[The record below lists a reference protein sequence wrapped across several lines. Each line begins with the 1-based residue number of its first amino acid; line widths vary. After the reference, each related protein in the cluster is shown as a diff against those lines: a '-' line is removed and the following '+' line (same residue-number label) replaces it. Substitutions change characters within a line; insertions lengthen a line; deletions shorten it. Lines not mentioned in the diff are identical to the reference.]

1 MNDLQILAVTKE
13 SGESILTIKNIIE
26 LVQPHILRDLGARL
40 VYTGDLQFIQLL
52 IGIKTGNASYPC
64 PWCN

>member
-26 LVQPHILRDLGARL
+26 LVQPHILQDLGARL
-40 VYTGDLQFIQLL
+40 VYKGDLQFIQLL
-52 IGIKTGNASYPC
+52 IGI
-64 PWCN
+64 